1 MVVLQSWYVAR
12 RIGCY
17 MTVLVVLCCKLNK
30 YCAYLAIAAMLVFK

>member
-17 MTVLVVLCCKLNK
+17 MTVLVVLCYKLNK
-30 YCAYLAIAAMLVFK
+30 YYAYLAIAAMLVFK